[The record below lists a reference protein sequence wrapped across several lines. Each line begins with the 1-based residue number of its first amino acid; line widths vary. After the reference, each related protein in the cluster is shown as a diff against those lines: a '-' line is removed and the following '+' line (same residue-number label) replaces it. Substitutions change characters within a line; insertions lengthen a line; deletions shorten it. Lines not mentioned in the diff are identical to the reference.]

1 MSIKMFFPIKN
12 YHYYYYYYYHYYY
25 YYYYYLQLAKEVTG
39 EDGGKG

>member
-12 YHYYYYYYYHYYY
+12 YYYYY

-39 EDGGKG
+39 EDEGKG